1 MKKALL
7 LAAGLAFLAAP
18 ALAQQSPTGQSSGG
32 PARMGNPGEGA
43 STGTP
48 MMGKKKMMKKK
59 MKKKK
64 MM

>member
-18 ALAQQSPTGQSSGG
+18 AFAQQSPTGQSSGG
-32 PARMGNPGEGA
+32 PARMGNPGESA
-43 STGTP
+43 STAAPT
-48 MMGKKKMMKKK
+48 MAKKKVMKK
-59 MKKKK
+59 KKKK